1 MGKYG
6 KWVGGGLGW
15 VLGGPI
21 GGILGFVFGSMF
33 DEMQNGSM
41 EYQGQG
47 HPYGSAYGARGT
59 RHQGHPYGQTTQT
72 QPGDFAV
79 SLLVLSAAVMKAD
92 QQVVKSELNYV
103 KDFLNHQFGEAKS
116 QQLVLILRDILK
128 KDIQVMDVSLQIK
141 QYMDYSSRLQ
151 LLHFLFGIAQ
161 ADGQVADSEVSQIV
175 TIAGYLGISQQDI
188 NSIKAM
194 FVKDKEAPYRILE
207 ISPDASDAEVKQ
219 AYRQMALKYHPDK
232 VSHLGEDVQKSAED
246 KFKKVA
252 DAYNQIKQQRGLK

>member
-21 GGILGFVFGSMF
+21 GGILGFVFGSMY
-33 DEMQNGSM
+33 DEMQKGSM
-41 EYQGQG
+41 EYTGQG
-47 HPYGSAYGARGT
+47 HPYGGGGP
-59 RHQGHPYGQTTQT
+59 QGQPYGQTTQT

-79 SLLVLSAAVMKAD
+79 SLLVLAAAVMKAD
-92 QQVVKSELNYV
+92 EKVMKSELNYV
-103 KDFLNHQFGEAKS
+103 NDFLQHQFGDAKAK
-116 QQLVLILRDILK
+116 QLVMILRDILK
-128 KDIQVMDVSLQIK
+128 QDIKVMDVSLQIK

-161 ADGQVADSEVSQIV
+161 ADGQVHDDEVAKIT
-175 TIAGYLGISQQDI
+175 TIAGYLGISQKDI

-194 FVKDKEAPYRILE
+194 FVKDKEAPYKILE
-207 ISPDASDAEVKQ
+207 ISPDASDEEVKK
-219 AYRQMALKYHPDK
+219 AYRQMALKYHPDR
-232 VSHLGEDVQKSAED
+232 VSHLGEDVQKSAES

-252 DAYNQIKQQRGLK
+252 DAYNQIKKQRGLK